1 MFLIGW
7 EKDDDVA
14 VITMDNGENLQ
25 NSDFV
30 RGMSRILSEI
40 EEDDSIIS
48 VVISSSDPKSW
59 CQGVDLEFLME
70 RMAENDIDTVFN
82 LLTGINKIFK
92 MLLLFPVPVIAAIGG
107 HAVGNGAIFA
117 CACDFRFMRADR
129 GYFFFPDADLGIPT
143 LPGSMEICKKA
154 IPFPSYQEMLL
165 GGKKCTAKELY
176 ENRVILKASENLRN
190 LMTDAIGF
198 AKTMNK
204 HRAVYGEIKKQLYR
218 HIIFS
223 IDKEDPAYIKTFKIL
238 MSRFYP

>member
-1 MFLIGW
+1 MFVIDW

-14 VITMDNGENLQ
+14 VIIMNNGENLQ

-30 RGMSRILSEI
+30 RGMSRILKEI
-40 EEDDSIIS
+40 EEDDSVIS
-48 VVISSSDPKSW
+48 VVISSGDPKSW

-92 MLLLFPVPVIAAIGG
+92 RLLIFPVPVIAAIGG
-107 HAVGNGAIFA
+107 HAVGNGAVFA
-117 CACDFRFMRADR
+117 CACDFRFMREDR

-154 IPFPSYQEMLL
+154 IPFPHYQEMLL
-165 GGKKCTAKELY
+165 SGKMLTARELY
-176 ENRVILKASENLRN
+176 ENRVILKASENLEK

-204 HRAVYGEIKKQLYR
+204 HRAVYSEIKMQLYW
-218 HIIFS
+218 HIIDA
-223 IDKEDPAYIKTFKIL
+223 IDKEDPAYIKAFKLL
-238 MSRFYP
+238 MSKFYP